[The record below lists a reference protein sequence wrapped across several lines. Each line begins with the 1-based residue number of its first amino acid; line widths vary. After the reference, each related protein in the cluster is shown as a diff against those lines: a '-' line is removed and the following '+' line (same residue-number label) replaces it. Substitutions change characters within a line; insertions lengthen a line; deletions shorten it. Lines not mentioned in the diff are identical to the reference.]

1 MKNQA
6 TLPPNQDQTMKI
18 LSDSNAFI
26 EPDIRKAKFIFPTGK
41 TYTLDFDKNIQMMEL
56 KTMIQKAAHLRKDSF
71 ILVSECVNITKYNE
85 ETFDSLFP
93 DKQLVSFEVYNY
105 EERPDEII
113 ELLLQIN
120 KPCPDHDYKC
130 LLYYC
135 FDCGKSICSQCCIN
149 EIHKG
154 HRIQDKS
161 FYLLPSKYLA
171 DKMFENWSKK
181 PYEDFKIS
189 ASLYEYKARL
199 NDKIFSELFQLLK
212 EVQNKCNGLIDKY
225 NQINESSLNNIRDS
239 VRDIELYCIRAL
251 DEYKNAKDIKDI
263 INSEEMFIEFDNTY
277 KKLASQQKEKFRE
290 NIQKFKDLNK
300 SISLLVQNLI
310 DKICKNIKDNLLA
323 VLNQKE
329 YENIE
334 NKINMKLIK
343 PLDKVQIMN
352 QISDKKNKIK
362 NKKYER
368 RSISNYKAI
377 KNNIFGN
384 NFDLNNNNI
393 NNNETAKGRHTL
405 TMEFQPNINNNK
417 HSFDKNSNDNMM
429 DLVSDSYDSSVNNN
443 VDNNLASNGRSNRL
457 HSFNDKNRDNTNSNI
472 NNNLNVNNI
481 NNNIFNNINNTQVL
495 SNSKNKPQP
504 SKKAIKITSETS
516 GPSTFNNNIKIEPP
530 KITIP
535 EEYNQTIFTN
545 IQNMDNNNQ
554 KDSNLINI
562 HNVFSSV
569 INNKNENKDK
579 SNIFNNDSN
588 INYFDNNSNKK
599 MPNTMNMN
607 SVNEIS
613 PIIEN
618 RADNQGNF
626 NQSNNSSFNHDINNL
641 NAATLINKEKAEI
654 SNPFFTENI
663 IGKNN
668 SKNKNIFDD
677 NAYNNNNNKNIKINT
692 YPTQVSSNITLT
704 SPFLNNKNNNSTTVN
719 ITTATN
725 NDNELNVKKYTN
737 DNINIE
743 ETPKG
748 MFQNNIN
755 INYSS
760 NNDININQ
768 INKTQINP
776 FMNQNNK
783 TDFVSVIANKINES
797 KNELE
802 NNQYNNNLIRNNFN
816 TIQEEAIESD
826 SELKHKNKEIKNID
840 IEAYLKKPFILCP
853 IPGTNKIKIITND
866 ENDESFINI
875 KFPEELGISCFLKNC
890 SYCNYDKKLY
900 ISGGYIENNNNIIP
914 SKKVFVIDLF
924 KFNIEGNNNSII
936 SELSPM
942 KYPKYNH
949 SMIGYNGKIYSVG
962 GENSDIVERYDIN
975 TNNWEQLNH
984 MIKNRSFPNLYIY
997 EGYLYAF
1004 FGKEGDEY
1012 LKNIERLNLDEMS
1025 WTISWELVVFEN
1037 PNEVDTRIYGCGLYQ
1052 VDELIYFFG
1061 GKKMDQDTDE
1071 IFFINM
1077 KERLID
1083 RSDDKLKWKES
1094 FRENTLF
1101 QLGNKI
1107 VQISD
1112 EKYFGTYLIA
1122 VVQ

>member
-56 KTMIQKAAHLRKDSF
+56 KTMIQKAAHLRKNSF
-71 ILVSECVNITKYNE
+71 ILVSECENITKYNE

-93 DKQLVSFEVYNY
+93 DKRLVSFEVYNY

-352 QISDKKNKIK
+352 QISDKKNKMK

-384 NFDLNNNNI
+384 NFDLNNNNV

-405 TMEFQPNINNNK
+405 TMEFQPNINNNNK

-516 GPSTFNNNIKIEPP
+516 GPSAFNNNIIIEPP

-677 NAYNNNNNKNIKINT
+677 NAYNNNNKNIKINT
-692 YPTQVSSNITLT
+692 YHTQVSSNITLT

-924 KFNIEGNNNSII
+924 KFNEDSII

-1012 LKNIERLNLDEMS
+1012 LNNIERLNLDEMS

-1083 RSDDKLKWKES
+1083 RSDAKLKWKES

-1112 EKYFGTYLIA
+1112 GKYFGTYLKV

>member
-6 TLPPNQDQTMKI
+6 TLPPNQDQIMKI

-26 EPDIRKAKFIFPTGK
+26 EPNIRKAKFLFPSGK
-41 TYTLDFDKNIQMMEL
+41 TYTLDFDQNIQMMEL
-56 KTMIQKAAHLRKDSF
+56 KTMIQKAAHLRKNGFSIF
-71 ILVSECVNITKYNE
+71 SEGKNYTQYNE

-93 DKQLVSFEVYNY
+93 DKQLVVFTLELLNP
-105 EERPDEII
+105 EEMPDET

-120 KPCPDHDYKC
+120 MPCPDHDYKF

-135 FDCGKSICSQCCIN
+135 FDCGKSICSQCFTSG
-149 EIHKG
+149 IHKG
-154 HRIQDKS
+154 HKIQDKC

-171 DKMFENWSKK
+171 DKMLENWSQK
-181 PYEDFKIS
+181 PYEEFNIS
-189 ASLYEYKARL
+189 VSLNEYKARL
-199 NDKIFSELFQLLK
+199 NNKIFSELFQLLK

-239 VRDIELYCIRAL
+239 VRDIKLYCIRAL
-251 DEYKNAKDIKDI
+251 DEYKNAINIKDI

-277 KKLASQQKEKFRE
+277 KELASQQKEKFRE
-290 NIQKFKDLNK
+290 NLQKFQDLNK

-323 VLNQKE
+323 VLNQKEYVLNQKE

-352 QISDKKNKIK
+352 QISDKKNKMK

-417 HSFDKNSNDNMM
+417 HSFDKNNNDNMM

-443 VDNNLASNGRSNRL
+443 VDNNLAPNGRSNRL

-516 GPSTFNNNIKIEPP
+516 GPSAFNNNIKIEPP

-569 INNKNENKDK
+569 INNKDENKDK
-579 SNIFNNDSN
+579 SNIFNNDSSN
-588 INYFDNNSNKK
+588 NYFDNNSNKK
-599 MPNTMNMN
+599 MANTMNMN

-692 YPTQVSSNITLT
+692 YPTQVS
-704 SPFLNNKNNNSTTVN
+704 F
-719 ITTATN
+719 
-725 NDNELNVKKYTN
+725 KKYTN

-924 KFNIEGNNNSII
+924 KFNEDSII

-962 GENSDIVERYDIN
+962 GENSDIVEKYDIN
-975 TNNWEQLNH
+975 TNNWEELNH

-1112 EKYFGTYLIA
+1112 GKYFGTYLKV

>member
-6 TLPPNQDQTMKI
+6 TLPPNQEQTMKI

-56 KTMIQKAAHLRKDSF
+56 KTMIQMAAHLRKNSF

-105 EERPDEII
+105 EENPDEII

-120 KPCPDHDYKC
+120 NPCPDHDYKC

-149 EIHKG
+149 GIHKG

-171 DKMFENWSKK
+171 DKMLENWSQK
-181 PYEDFKIS
+181 PYEEFNIS
-189 ASLYEYKARL
+189 VSLNEYKARL
-199 NDKIFSELFQLLK
+199 DNKIFSELFQLLK

-277 KKLASQQKEKFRE
+277 KELASQQKEKFRE
-290 NIQKFKDLNK
+290 NLQKFQDLNK

-343 PLDKVQIMN
+343 
-352 QISDKKNKIK
+352 
-362 NKKYER
+362 
-368 RSISNYKAI
+368 
-377 KNNIFGN
+377 
-384 NFDLNNNNI
+384 NI
-393 NNNETAKGRHTL
+393 NNNHT
-405 TMEFQPNINNNK
+405 
-417 HSFDKNSNDNMM
+417 FDKNNNDNMM
-429 DLVSDSYDSSVNNN
+429 DLVSEGYDSSVNNN
-443 VDNNLASNGRSNRL
+443 VDNLASNRRSNRL
-457 HSFNDKNRDNTNSNI
+457 HSFNDKNNSN
-472 NNNLNVNNI
+472 NNNDLNVNNI
-481 NNNIFNNINNTQVL
+481 DNNKINNIFNNI
-495 SNSKNKPQP
+495 SNIQLLN
-504 SKKAIKITSETS
+504 
-516 GPSTFNNNIKIEPP
+516 NNNISQP
-530 KITIP
+530 
-535 EEYNQTIFTN
+535 
-545 IQNMDNNNQ
+545 
-554 KDSNLINI
+554 S
-562 HNVFSSV
+562 
-569 INNKNENKDK
+569 DK
-579 SNIFNNDSN
+579 AF
-588 INYFDNNSNKK
+588 
-599 MPNTMNMN
+599 
-607 SVNEIS
+607 
-613 PIIEN
+613 
-618 RADNQGNF
+618 
-626 NQSNNSSFNHDINNL
+626 
-641 NAATLINKEKAEI
+641 
-654 SNPFFTENI
+654 
-663 IGKNN
+663 
-668 SKNKNIFDD
+668 
-677 NAYNNNNNKNIKINT
+677 KIN
-692 YPTQVSSNITLT
+692 
-704 SPFLNNKNNNSTTVN
+704 
-719 ITTATN
+719 
-725 NDNELNVKKYTN
+725 
-737 DNINIE
+737 
-743 ETPKG
+743 
-748 MFQNNIN
+748 M
-755 INYSS
+755 
-760 NNDININQ
+760 
-768 INKTQINP
+768 
-776 FMNQNNK
+776 
-783 TDFVSVIANKINES
+783 
-797 KNELE
+797 
-802 NNQYNNNLIRNNFN
+802 
-816 TIQEEAIESD
+816 
-826 SELKHKNKEIKNID
+826 EIKMTDVQN
-840 IEAYLKKPFILCP
+840 YLKKPFILCP

-875 KFPEELGISCFLKNC
+875 KFPEKLGISCFLKNC
-890 SYCNYDKKLY
+890 AYCNYDKKLY

-924 KFNIEGNNNSII
+924 KFNEDSII

-975 TNNWEQLNH
+975 TNKWEELNH

-1012 LKNIERLNLDEMS
+1012 LNNIERLNLDEMS

-1083 RSDDKLKWKES
+1083 RSDAKLKWKES

-1101 QLGNKI
+1101 QFGNKL

-1112 EKYFGTYLIA
+1112 EKYFGTYLR
-1122 VVQ
+1122 VLVQ